1 MKRKKI
7 LIYTCSLWTLFSVT
21 TPIFSNEVTSSNEE
35 AAPAHLLFQDSE
47 QEVFS
52 LENVEDPTDGP
63 TAIENPLITGETII
77 HQSTSSTYDE
87 DAFSATAR
95 SSQQMFIQSIASDA
109 QQLAHK
115 NDLYAS
121 VMIAQAIVESG
132 WGKSTLASYPNHNL
146 FGIKGNYN
154 GQSVTL
160 PTQEYLNGKWVTV
173 QAAFRKYPSY
183 KESLEDNAKI
193 LKTTSFQS
201 GVYYYS
207 GAWKSNTKSYTE
219 ATAWLTGRYATDP
232 NYESKL
238 NNIIE
243 TYNLTKYDSVSSNN
257 STIYSAMYRLYN
269 RHTGEH
275 FYTLNAAEKNQ
286 LAKIGWRYEGIA
298 WSAPN
303 RGTAVYRLY
312 NPNNGDHHY
321 TSNQGEINSLTK
333 IGWRYEG
340 LSFYSGGSKTILRL
354 FNPNAKTGTH
364 HYTAAVNEKN
374 TLVKRGWRYEGVA
387 FHGN

>member
-1 MKRKKI
+1 MKNKKY
-7 LIYTCSLWTLFSVT
+7 LFCTVCLCTLFSVT
-21 TPIFSNEVTSSNEE
+21 TSAFANENNPVAVDSSQTYQQTQETTSMET
-35 AAPAHLLFQDSE
+35 SE
-47 QEVFS
+47 S
-52 LENVEDPTDGP
+52 PVEPTTDI
-63 TAIENPLITGETII
+63 IENALDTGEILV
-77 HQSTSSTYDE
+77 HQSASSLYE
-87 DAFSATAR
+87 ENSAPVTAR
-95 SSQQMFIQSIASDA
+95 NNQQRFIQSIAGYA
-109 QQLAHK
+109 QQLAVE

-132 WGKSTLASYPNHNL
+132 WGQSALASHPNYNL

-154 GQSVTL
+154 GQSVTF
-160 PTQEYLNGKWVTV
+160 PTLEYLNGKWVTI

-183 KESLEDNAKI
+183 RESLQDNAKI

-207 GAWKSNTKSYTE
+207 GAWRSNTKTYKD

-232 NYESKL
+232 NYGTKL
-238 NNIIE
+238 NNIIA
-243 TYNLTKYDSVSSNN
+243 TYNLTQYDSVSAD
-257 STIYSAMYRLYN
+257 STNYSAMYRLYN

-275 FYTLNAAEKNQ
+275 FYTLNASEKNN
-286 LAKIGWRYEGIA
+286 LANVGWRYEGVA

-340 LSFYSGGSKTILRL
+340 LSFFSGGSKTILRL

-364 HYTAAVNEKN
+364 HYTADLNEKN
-374 TLVKRGWRYEGVA
+374 TLVQRGWRYEGVA

>member
-1 MKRKKI
+1 MKNKKY
-7 LIYTCSLWTLFSVT
+7 LFCTVYLCTLFTVT
-21 TPIFSNEVTSSNEE
+21 TSTFANENDPVAVDSTQTSLQTQETATMEPSENPVE
-35 AAPAHLLFQDSE
+35 PA
-47 QEVFS
+47 
-52 LENVEDPTDGP
+52 TDI
-63 TAIENPLITGETII
+63 IENNLDTGEVLV
-77 HQSTSSTYDE
+77 HQSASSLYE
-87 DAFSATAR
+87 ENSAPVTAR
-95 SSQQMFIQSIASDA
+95 NNQQRFIQSIAGYA
-109 QQLAHK
+109 QQLSVE

-121 VMIAQAIVESG
+121 VMIAQAILESN
-132 WGKSTLASYPNHNL
+132 WGKSALASHPNYNL
-146 FGIKGNYN
+146 FGIKGSYN
-154 GQSVTL
+154 GQSVTF
-160 PTQEYLNGKWVTV
+160 PTLEYINGKWVTI

-183 KESLEDNAKI
+183 RESLQDNAKI

-207 GAWKSNTKSYTE
+207 GAWRSNTKTYKD

-232 NYESKL
+232 NYGSKL

-243 TYNLTKYDSVSSNN
+243 TYNLTQYDSVPGD
-257 STIYSAMYRLYN
+257 STNYSAMYRLYN

-275 FYTLNAAEKNQ
+275 FYTLNASEKNN
-286 LAKIGWRYEGIA
+286 LANVGWRYEGVA

-303 RGTAVYRLY
+303 SGTAVYRLY

-340 LSFYSGGSKTILRL
+340 LSFFSGGSKTILRL

-364 HYTAAVNEKN
+364 HYTADLNEKN
-374 TLVKRGWRYEGVA
+374 TLVQQGWRYEGVA